1 MKRME
6 IAVCNN
12 NIMKLEAIKQYWN
25 EHIHDLKIARHPVGT
40 EGFFKDLEQYRFEK
54 LDYLPILVDFSKYN
68 KKQILEIGCGVGIDL
83 IRFARNGAKVTGV
96 DLAEKSID
104 LAKKNFAFNGV
115 EGDLRVMNGEQ
126 LEFDDNSFDVVY
138 AHGVIQYTA
147 CDEKMIDEI
156 FRVLKPG
163 GEAIMM
169 VYNKYSWL
177 NLMSKLFKTELE
189 HEDAPVINK
198 YSIWQ
203 VKNMLHMFSMV
214 RIITERFP
222 VKTRLHQGLKAR
234 IFNNAFVP
242 LFNIIPR
249 SIVRPAGWHIMIFAY
264 KQEQYEKGY
273 SKAV

>member
-1 MKRME
+1 M
-6 IAVCNN
+6 CND

-68 KKQILEIGCGVGIDL
+68 NKQILEIGCGVGIDL

-169 VYNKYSWL
+169 VYNKFSWL

-189 HEDAPVINK
+189 HEDAPVLNK